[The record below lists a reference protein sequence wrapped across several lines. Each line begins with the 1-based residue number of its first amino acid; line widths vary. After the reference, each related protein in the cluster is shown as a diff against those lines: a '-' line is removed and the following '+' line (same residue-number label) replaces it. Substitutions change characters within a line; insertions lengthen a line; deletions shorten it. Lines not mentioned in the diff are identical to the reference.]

1 MIEHLYSL
9 MLSFSRILNLAVGLT
24 VKEAVILTSCLVN
37 VKHPLQDPTTYVYNI
52 KLKIIKI
59 KDF

>member
-1 MIEHLYSL
+1 